1 MGKLFALEDMDTEF
15 TGAELETAPEEGEV
29 ANVQVDVEQEV
40 GDIGENAEAIDEG
53 MGAVDQLEEVQ
64 DVVEQAA
71 EEGGGLDPVAA
82 ESLRIAVEAIC
93 ARVGANPKAIY
104 SLYAT
109 ENFRSAS
116 SRKANTRIA
125 LEGVGEF
132 LKDMW
137 KKIKSALQR
146 LWEKVRAFWDK
157 HVSSLGRIKKA
168 LESMK
173 QRVGES
179 SGKLKDKAYIEEAP
193 AGLDDA
199 FGFEGDI
206 SVKSIETIINTHK
219 DLLDTSEHV
228 VKDTADFNAI
238 ASSKIDDPVA
248 AVKALGTFK
257 DVKTGKLVDGIE
269 ITYKFDIDAD
279 EGTVNLEIEREN
291 VDRKDKG
298 GVSLAEKNA
307 VKGVVDSML
316 KVIND
321 NIKAKEK
328 MTKLQESFNKLS
340 LAIEKAINEADA
352 SPEDAKAMR
361 TSMKIAYK
369 INAKIP
375 TIQNEALALN
385 IRLSKAVL
393 SYASLCLKNYK

>member
-15 TGAELETAPEEGEV
+15 TGAGLETAPEEGEV

-109 ENFRSAS
+109 ENFRSTS

-199 FGFEGDI
+199 LGFEGDI

-219 DLLDTSEHV
+219 GLLDTSEEV
-228 VKDTADFNAI
+228 VNITAGFNAT

-248 AVKALGTFK
+248 AAKALNSVK
-257 DVKTGKLVDGIE
+257 DFKTGKLVGGIE

-307 VKGVVDSML
+307 VKGIVDSML

-340 LAIEKAINEADA
+340 LAIEKAINEANA

-369 INAKIP
+369 INAKVP